1 MRIQGYAAEVL
12 GLSPY
17 WKRRPQLRKLM
28 VVYQAPDGSDTG
40 NTAASWASIE
50 GYLNQYLH
58 ARGCR
63 PASGSVH
70 FSLSIQAAH
79 SVQALQ
85 ARLRESLADPNL
97 AVLVVVYSPSAEKA
111 SEGYAIEPANPSLQL
126 HRIACED
133 SENPR
138 SASTRRQLY
147 SALLT
152 GLAHCLSVSRGVTAG
167 EPFPAEASVA

>member
-1 MRIQGYAAEVL
+1 MRLQGYAAEVL

-40 NTAASWASIE
+40 NPAVSWAAIE
-50 GYLNQYLH
+50 GYLNQYLQ

-70 FSLSIQAAH
+70 FSLSIQAAN

-97 AVLVVVYSPSAEKA
+97 AVLVVVYSPSAEQA

-126 HRIACED
+126 QRIACED
-133 SENPR
+133 YANPR
-138 SASTRRQLY
+138 SASTRRRLY

-152 GLAHCLSVSRGVTAG
+152 GLAHHLSISRGVTAG
-167 EPFPAEASVA
+167 EPFPAEAPAA